1 MSSTLKQIFFDNLKL
16 GALGWGGPFGQIEM
30 IREYAVEKNN
40 YLTAAEFK
48 ELLGICQIL
57 PGPEAAEICI
67 FIGKK
72 LRQTGG
78 SIAAGLGFF
87 LPNFLFL
94 LPIAWLYFT
103 FSATSSFVQSLLTGV
118 RPAII
123 AIMAF
128 MGYKLA
134 YRLLEDGRKRYLIAL
149 IALGLVFLTRLDPL
163 LIMIFLGCVYFIWK
177 VKRLPRIKQHYGFLF
192 FPALTAT
199 VSMGLGVILF
209 FTIFK
214 ISVFSF
220 GGANTVIPLLYEEF
234 VVKLH
239 LITKQVFLDGIAIN
253 EIIPG
258 PLVMMAAFIGYAV
271 LGNVGALLGT
281 IAIALPAFAI
291 VLIFGNKLQT
301 LTSHPDVKVWMNGIL
316 AAVMGILASFILKL
330 SASVLITINAWLIFV
345 ASLALLIR
353 WKIHPGIIITL
364 GLAASLLPAL

>member
-1 MSSTLKQIFFDNLKL
+1 MPSTLKQIFLDNLKL
-16 GALGWGGPFGQIEM
+16 GALAWGGPLSQIEM
-30 IREYAVEKNN
+30 IHEYAVEKNN

-48 ELLGICQIL
+48 ELLSICQLL
-57 PGPEAAEICI
+57 PGPEAAEVCI

-72 LRQTGG
+72 LRQTWGG
-78 SIAAGLGFF
+78 IVAGVGFF
-87 LPNFLFL
+87 LPNFLLL
-94 LPIAWLYFT
+94 LPISWLYFT
-103 FSATSSFVQSLLTGV
+103 FSATSSFVHTLLTGV

-149 IALGLVFLTRLDPL
+149 ITLGLSLLTPLDPL
-163 LIMIFLGCVYFIWK
+163 LIMIFFGCVYFVWK
-177 VKRLPRIKQHYGFLF
+177 VKRLPQIKQLHGFLF
-192 FPALTAT
+192 FLAT
-199 VSMGLGVILF
+199 TVNVGLGVVLF

-214 ISVFSF
+214 IGVFSV

-234 VVKLH
+234 VEKSH
-239 LITKQVFLDGIAIN
+239 LITEQVFLDGIAIN

-291 VLIFGNKLQT
+291 ILVFGNKLQA
-301 LTSHPDVKVWMNGIL
+301 LTSHPDVKVFLNGIL
-316 AAVMGILASFILKL
+316 AAVMGILASFLLKL
-330 SASVLITINAWLIFV
+330 SGSVLITINAWLIFV
-345 ASLALLIR
+345 ISLALLIR
-353 WKIHPGIIITL
+353 WRIHPGIIIAL
-364 GLAASLLPAL
+364 GLVASLFPTL